1 MNLALAF
8 LCATAL
14 AAAEPSE
21 RAEMKIMSF
30 NVCHCEG
37 MDGKLDVARTA
48 ARIRAERPD
57 FAGLQEIDRCTA
69 RVGGLDEPAELAR
82 LTGLHAT
89 FAKAIPFRGGEYGV
103 MLLSREKPRAF
114 ERIPLPGEEPRV
126 LLVCEFE
133 DVVVATSHLSV
144 GAAAERLASIP
155 IIQRAFAKYAK
166 PVFFTGDWNATPD
179 SDVLAALGTFLS
191 VRSETVCQTF
201 HGRLQNGP
209 AGRPLDMKTFCI
221 DYIACDRA
229 HAPAF
234 DVVDA
239 RVVEDRVTSD
249 HAPIVATF
257 VRRKPVRTTP
267 PASPAVGP

>member
-1 MNLALAF
+1 MNVMLAF
-8 LCATAL
+8 LCATAI
-14 AAAEPSE
+14 AVAGPTE

-37 MDGKLDVARTA
+37 MDRKIDVARTA

-69 RVGGLDEPAELAR
+69 RVDGLDEPAELAR
-82 LTGLHAT
+82 LTGMHAT
-89 FAKAIPFRGGEYGV
+89 FAKAIPYRGGEYGV
-103 MLLSREKPRAF
+103 MLLSREKPCAV

-126 LLVCEFE
+126 LLVCEFA

-144 GAAAERLASIP
+144 GAADERLASIP
-155 IIQRAFAKYAK
+155 IIRRAFAKYAK

-179 SDVLAALGTFLS
+179 SDVLAALGAFLS

-201 HGRLQNGP
+201 HGSLQNGP
-209 AGRPLDMKTFCI
+209 NGPLDMKTFCI
-221 DYIACDRA
+221 DYIACDCA

-234 DVVDA
+234 DVRDA
-239 RVVEDRVTSD
+239 RVVEDRITSD

-257 VRRKPVRTTP
+257 VRRKPARTTP
-267 PASPAVGP
+267 PVSPAVGL